1 MTDEV
6 DKIIILSKHYPE
18 LVLAMIMSGID
29 KDKIIVAKDEEDI
42 LNYVDFSV
50 EETIFITYDIF
61 KENIAQA
68 NRIANKI
75 KEKVRG

>member
-1 MTDEV
+1 
-6 DKIIILSKHYPE
+6 
-18 LVLAMIMSGID
+18 MIMSGID

-42 LNYVDFSV
+42 LTYIVFSK

-68 NRIANKI
+68 NRIANMI